1 MLQCTEYKQV
11 RPKWADIS
19 RCVRNLLKVH
29 KWNKAKRKGG
39 LNKLIVLDRKLVHKN
54 LKWTYL
60 DRGVLLSVSI
70 SLKIFECE
78 RVKFLST

>member
-39 LNKLIVLDRKLVHKN
+39 LNKLIVLDRKLVHK
-54 LKWTYL
+54 KTKM
-60 DRGVLLSVSI
+60 D
-70 SLKIFECE
+70 IFGPWNFAICMH
-78 RVKFLST
+78 